1 MEVELHKRII
11 NDSGSEKSLG
21 HHHRSVVEVESFF
34 GSKPKNQHK
43 KSPSFLFQFAMN
55 DVMRASPTVTFF
67 VCNSFKTSRL
77 ELLPKDKNFNLE
89 GCKTYKPETHFKLRP
104 REKTSNT
111 IPFRLI
117 SLNHL

>member
-21 HHHRSVVEVESFF
+21 HHHHSVVEVESFF

-55 DVMRASPTVTFF
+55 DVMCASPTFTFLC
-67 VCNSFKTSRL
+67 VIVKTSRL
-77 ELLPKDKNFNLE
+77 ELLPKDKNFHLE

-104 REKTSNT
+104 RENTSNT